1 MLCIIIMATMIIIIK
16 VFESHGDSVRKAAVG
31 VYNYFVYTGIF
42 FALLFFIIGSMF
54 KKLKKEVYL
63 NTLVISGYNIIMY

>member
-31 VYNYFVYTGIF
+31 VYNYFI
-42 FALLFFIIGSMF
+42 
-54 KKLKKEVYL
+54 
-63 NTLVISGYNIIMY
+63 